1 MSAMDNR
8 RILMIDDNESIHE
21 DFRKIF
27 LSGASADEELED
39 LRGAFLGAESTSETT
54 PTYDLEFALQGQDG
68 WQKACQAVESGCPFA
83 MAFVDGRM
91 PPGWDGIKT
100 IQHLWDADPDLQVV
114 ICTAYSDYS
123 LEEII
128 EHLGNSDRL
137 LILKKPFD
145 PVEVRQLA
153 NALTEKWNL
162 MRKTRAQLDNLE
174 KNNSVLLKAQQ
185 VAEAASQAKSDFLA
199 NMSHEIRTPMTA
211 ILGHVDLIRD
221 GDATEGEREA
231 YYDIIRSSGQ
241 HLLDIINDILDVSKI
256 EAGRVQINASPA
268 SIRELASSV
277 VTLLGV
283 RAQEVGLSLDVDVD
297 PSVPEW
303 LELDAMRVRQ
313 VLLNLAGN
321 GLKFTDQGGVS
332 IRIRSASKGQDVRLE
347 VEVEDTGIGI
357 PVDQQP
363 HIFEA
368 FNQGDNSSTRK
379 AGGTG
384 LGLTISKHLTNLMGG
399 DIRMRSTPGNGSIF
413 TATFDVALAS
423 PPAAEVEPEVPAPLP
438 RAPRE
443 PEVRTDSPVNP
454 VDVDSI
460 RLHGRVLLAEDT
472 PLNQALV
479 SAYLRKAGAEVSI
492 AENGQR
498 AIEMIEGA
506 EQQDRGFD
514 LVLMDMQ
521 MPVLDGYGAV
531 RQLRSRGYTGKI
543 IALTA
548 HAMEGDREKC
558 IDAGCDDYAT
568 KPLNR
573 LEFLTLCR
581 ASIDSTET
589 LSG

>member
-27 LSGASADEELED
+27 LSGSDADEELED
-39 LRGAFLGAESTSETT
+39 LRGAFLGEEAGPKTA
-54 PTYDLEFALQGQDG
+54 PTYDLGFALQGQEG
-68 WQKACQAVESGCPFA
+68 WRMACEAVETGRPFA

-162 MRKTRAQLDNLE
+162 MRKTRAQLEDLE
-174 KNNSVLLKAQQ
+174 KNNSILLKAQR

-221 GDATEGEREA
+221 GDATDGERET
-231 YYDIIRSSGQ
+231 YYDVIRASGQ

-256 EAGRVQINASPA
+256 EAGRIQLNTAPVSV
-268 SIRELASSV
+268 RDLAASV
-277 VTLLGV
+277 VSLLEV
-283 RAQEVGLSLDVDVD
+283 RSQKEGLGLDLEIQ
-297 PSVPEW
+297 PSVPQW

-321 GLKFTDQGGVS
+321 GLKFTEEGGVS
-332 IRIRSASKGQDVRLE
+332 IRIRSEEVDCRVRLE
-347 VEVEDTGIGI
+347 IEVQDTGVGI
-357 PVDQQP
+357 SEDQQP
-363 HIFEA
+363 RIFEP
-368 FNQGDNSSTRK
+368 FNQGDNSSTRTV
-379 AGGTG
+379 GGTG
-384 LGLTISKHLTNLMGG
+384 LGLTISKRLTNLMGG
-399 DIRMRSTPGNGSIF
+399 DIQVVSSPGNGSTF
-413 TATFDVALAS
+413 TATFDTAVAT
-423 PPAAEVEPEVPAPLP
+423 PPVEVIEAAVPAPLP
-438 RAPRE
+438 RESGKTNEGPRSAE
-443 PEVRTDSPVNP
+443 PGRDA
-454 VDVDSI
+454 DSI
-460 RLHGRVLLAEDT
+460 RLQGRVLLAEDT

-498 AIEMIEGA
+498 AVEMIES
-506 EQQDRGFD
+506 QQKQDRGFD

-531 RQLRSRGYTGKI
+531 RLLRSRGYTGKI

-568 KPLNR
+568 KPLDR
-573 LEFLTLCR
+573 AKFLTLCQ
-581 ASIDSTET
+581 ASIAAAET
-589 LSG
+589 LPG